1 MSERT
6 TIGGIT
12 YESIGSSSA
21 NLLLKCNGTAR
32 IQWGSKLIDL
42 IKNGK
47 IISEDSKDLIFIIK
61 DKSEITVDG
70 IYIIESEKPQF
81 WVRKNGN
88 NYDLI
93 GTDLYISTNIKQNL
107 TSEQKTQALNNI
119 GVQYNT
125 LQDLQNS
132 DMQNGIAYIIDT
144 KTLYTI
150 KDGIIE
156 EFSAKLKTITVDKEE
171 EQGELINSPIK
182 IVLSISSN
190 EYLTISDEK
199 INVHKPLIIKD
210 QVQINSE
217 NYDKDRGY
225 SLYVRNGYSFLDVD
239 YINARREEK
248 SIFYK
253 GMIIMYTG
261 NSVPTG
267 WVLCDGKEYTFNDEK
282 IITPNLINQ
291 FTLSNDESGIEIEIK
306 KTETETEKKKY
317 SIVFII
323 KL

>member
-1 MSERT
+1 MNERT

-12 YESIGSSSA
+12 YESVGSSSA

-47 IISEDSKDLIFIIK
+47 IVSENSKDLIFIIK

-70 IYIIESEKPQF
+70 IYIIESENPQF

-88 NYDLI
+88 NYDLT
-93 GTDLYISTNIKQNL
+93 GTDLYISTNTKQNL

-132 DMQNGIAYIIDT
+132 NMQNGIAYIIDT

-150 KDGIIE
+150 KEGIIE

-171 EQGELINSPIK
+171 QSELINSPIK
-182 IVLSISSN
+182 IILSISNN
-190 EYLTISDEK
+190 EYLSLSDEQ
-199 INVHKPLIIKD
+199 INVYKPLIIKD

-217 NYDKDRGY
+217 NYNKDRGY
-225 SLYVRNGYSFLDVD
+225 SLYVKNGYSFLDID
-239 YINARREEK
+239 YINVRQEK

-261 NSVPTG
+261 NAIPTG
-267 WVLCDGKEYTFNDEK
+267 WALCDGKEYTFNDEK
-282 IITPNLINQ
+282 IITPNLISQ
-291 FTLSNDESGIEIEIK
+291 FTPSGNEDTDGIEI
-306 KTETETEKKKY
+306 ETETEKKKY
-317 SIVFII
+317 SIVFIM